1 MGSGASAP
9 ASVAHEKLTRKD
21 KIRIFNAAASAIR
34 EIVHDIKD
42 ERSWDAQAEELLP
55 KLAEKKYAD
64 EKVLLWISD
73 GIMSWPLAAKA
84 VKDGV
89 LALVYAAKEQNM
101 LEDDIVASLK
111 AAEVPEGSLT
121 NVGWMFH
128 GSEMTGKYKEANLK
142 FLAALKPYLAEAA
155 RVDILGCD
163 MVATKGSMEVFNE
176 LETECGIN
184 LAASTDLTGNA
195 DNGGNW
201 ILETDGVNVKD
212 LYFTDAIN
220 AFSETLGLRSMLGM
234 GGSGKK
240 SKSHRRPRRRG
251 GKGGKRRGGHGKGDG
266 EDGDG
271 GHGRRREDEDMDY
284 DSDSDDDCGDK
295 AVDDDD
301 MMFI

>member
-73 GIMSWPLAAKA
+73 GIMSWPMAVKA

-89 LALVYAAKEQNM
+89 LPLVYGAKEQNT
-101 LEDDIVASLK
+101 LEDDIVAALK

-163 MVATKGSMEVFNE
+163 MVSTKKSMEVFKE
-176 LETECGIN
+176 LEAECGIN

-195 DNGGNW
+195 ADGGNW

-212 LYFTDAIN
+212 LYFTDSIREFN
-220 AFSETLGLRSMLGM
+220 ETLGKR
-234 GGSGKK
+234 K
-240 SKSHRRPRRRG
+240 SKSNRGRRRRG
-251 GKGGKRRGGHGKGDG
+251 GGGNVGHGG
-266 EDGDG
+266 
-271 GHGRRREDEDMDY
+271 
-284 DSDSDDDCGDK
+284 
-295 AVDDDD
+295 DDDD
-301 MMFI
+301 DEEAEDSMAIEMAMFAARGGPPIIPVEPLAHWG